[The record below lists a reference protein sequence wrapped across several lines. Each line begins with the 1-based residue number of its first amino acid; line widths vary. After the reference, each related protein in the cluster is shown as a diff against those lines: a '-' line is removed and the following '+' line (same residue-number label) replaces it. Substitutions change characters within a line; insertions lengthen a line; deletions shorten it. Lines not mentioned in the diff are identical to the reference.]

1 MSLATLLKRNRVDP
15 RLLRDPGHFLS
26 LGFGSGLSPLAPGT
40 AGTAAAIPLWW
51 LLAPL
56 PLWAYA
62 LVVLGLFLVGIPLC
76 QRTTDRL
83 GSHDHSA
90 IVWDEVVG
98 YLLTMIAVPFSWTA
112 AIFGFF
118 LFRLFDVWKP
128 WPVRSLDKR
137 VQGGLGIMLDDI
149 GAAVY
154 AALAL
159 QAVLYVLQQQGVMP

>member
-1 MSLATLLKRNRVDP
+1 MSLASLFKRNRVDP

-26 LGFGSGLSPLAPGT
+26 LGFGSGLAPLAPGT

-56 PLWAYA
+56 PLWAYG
-62 LVVLGLFLVGIPLC
+62 LVVLGLFLIGIPLC
-76 QRTTDRL
+76 RRTTERL

-98 YLLTMIAVPFSWTA
+98 YLITMTAVPFSLSA
-112 AIFGFF
+112 AILGFF

-128 WPVRSLDKR
+128 WPVRALDHR
-137 VQGGLGIMLDDI
+137 VQGGLGIMLDDV
-149 GAAVY
+149 GAGIY

-159 QAVLYVLQQQGVMP
+159 QGVLILLQSKGVLP

>member
-1 MSLATLLKRNRVDP
+1 MSLASLLKRNRVDP
-15 RLLRDPGHFLS
+15 ALLRDPGHFLS

-56 PLWAYA
+56 PLWAYG
-62 LVVLGLFLVGIPLC
+62 LVVALLFLIGIPLC
-76 QRTTDRL
+76 RRTTARL

-98 YLLTMIAVPFSWTA
+98 YLITMTAVPFSLGA
-112 AIFGFF
+112 AILGFF

-128 WPVRSLDKR
+128 WPVRILDHR
-137 VQGGLGIMLDDI
+137 VQGGLGIMLDDV
-149 GAAVY
+149 GAGIY

-159 QAVLYVLQQQGVMP
+159 QGVLLLLPLQGVMP